1 MGYWDDYP
9 IDADPHY
16 DGDVLVRD
24 EDILMA
30 GYVAEANR
38 LGRLRE
44 LGVCIHS
51 SAVGVSESG
60 EIYYREQVGLK
71 RGQMACTEHTGGCA
85 AVFDTEDAWHDARL
99 AH

>member
-1 MGYWDDYP
+1 MGYWDGYP
-9 IDADPHY
+9 IGDTYD

-44 LGVCIHS
+44 SGVCIHA

-71 RGQMACTEHTGGCA
+71 RGQMACTEHTGGCT